1 MGNKCRI
8 SRIKQQKMKIL
19 KIKKTPL
26 YFLSTLLLFG
36 CKTIQK
42 EKEQQKPNILFI
54 MTDDHALAAIS
65 AYNGFLAKVA
75 PTPNIDKLAN
85 EGMLFN
91 NMLCTNSI
99 CGPSRAAILTGKYP
113 HVNGFYKNEGG
124 GDFDETQQT
133 FPKILKNNGYETAV
147 FGKWHLGTAPTGFD
161 YYKVLFN
168 KEGQGSYYDPVF
180 EVTGNRIVEEK
191 GKYST
196 NIIKE
201 DAINWLKN
209 RKDKSKP
216 FMLMYQF
223 KAPHRPWEPGP
234 GYENYLSDITIPYP
248 ATFNDEYKGRKA
260 AKDAW
265 MRIDGHMNRKDVKIS
280 PPQGL
285 TEEELIAWNSFGNN
299 DGEFWTPNEKMTEQE
314 RKNWKY
320 QRYIKDYLRV
330 VKGVDDAI
338 GAMLAALEKSGLADN
353 TIIIYTSDQ
362 GFYLG
367 EHGWFDKRF
376 MYEESLHMPFI
387 IKYPKKIKPGSVTNQ
402 LALNIDYAP
411 TLLQLAGIPI
421 PKDIQGK
428 SFLPVLENKTKKSF
442 RDAVYYHYYEFPYWH
457 HVQPHYGIRTERY
470 KLIHYY
476 YDMDEW
482 ELFDLEN
489 DPNELNNIYDNSK
502 NKELIIKLKVRLK
515 ELKKE
520 YKMNVSLEE
529 MRKMTDIRIERRYRV
544 EPAN

>member
-1 MGNKCRI
+1 
-8 SRIKQQKMKIL
+8 MKIL
-19 KIKKTPL
+19 KIKKAPL

-75 PTPNIDKLAN
+75 PTPNIDKLAK

-133 FPKILKNNGYETAV
+133 FPKILQNNGYETAV

-196 NIIKE
+196 NVIKE
-201 DAINWLKN
+201 DAINWLKK

-338 GAMLAALEKSGLADN
+338 GAMLAAIEKSGLADN

-387 IKYPKKIKPGSVTNQ
+387 IKYPKKIKPGSVANQ

-421 PKDIQGK
+421 PKDIQGN
-428 SFLPVLENKTKKSF
+428 SFLPVLENKTKKAF

-489 DPNELNNIYDNSK
+489 DPNELNNIYAEAK
-502 NKELIIKLKVRLK
+502 NKELISKLKTRLS

-520 YKMNVSLEE
+520 YKMDLSLDE
-529 MRKMTDIRIERRYRV
+529 MRKMTDVRIERRYRV